1 MRIRWA
7 QEGDEPAIEGMFE
20 AQGYEYQ
27 LPDINSK
34 NMVVRLV
41 AVDDDN
47 VPRVAAFGRR
57 TIEAFILLDKNFATP
72 QERYSTLLRLQNSA
86 FEIGARLGYEDVQAL
101 IAAPIERRFGRR
113 LRNEFGWEKNLWACY
128 SRSL

>member
-7 QEGDEPAIEGMFE
+7 EKSDAPAIEQMFRQ
-20 AQGYEYQ
+20 QGYEYS
-27 LPDINSK
+27 LPDIDSK

-86 FEIGARLGYEDVQAL
+86 FEIGSRLGYEDVQAL
-101 IAAPIERRFGRR
+101 IAAPIEKRFGRR
-113 LRNEFGWEKNLWACY
+113 LRNEFGWSRNSWVCY
-128 SRSL
+128 SREL